1 MMFVMTYPPHVTKQP
16 INHNIR
22 LIPLLSVAPNT
33 TLGLTKIP
41 VPTILFKQRLLIN
54 GLVMRFAK
62 RKIVN

>member
-1 MMFVMTYPPHVTKQP
+1 MIFVMAYPPHVTKQP
-16 INHNIR
+16 INHNMR

-54 GLVMRFAK
+54 DLVMKFVK
-62 RKIVN
+62 REV